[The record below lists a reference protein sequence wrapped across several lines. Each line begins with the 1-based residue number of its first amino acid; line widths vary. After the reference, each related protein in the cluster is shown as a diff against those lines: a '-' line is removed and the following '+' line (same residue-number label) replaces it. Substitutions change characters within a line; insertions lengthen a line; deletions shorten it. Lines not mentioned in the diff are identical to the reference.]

1 MLGNRDLLKRNVNEL
16 LKQLESCDEYVSDV
30 INGKQ
35 ESNQEAAQLL
45 DKCLRQFSVEDLASL
60 RMIVKENFDVGVII
74 SNLAKLQRAQL
85 MIFENLSKF

>member
-1 MLGNRDLLKRNVNEL
+1 
-16 LKQLESCDEYVSDV
+16 
-30 INGKQ
+30 
-35 ESNQEAAQLL
+35 
-45 DKCLRQFSVEDLASL
+45 VEDLASL